1 MVLDGLM
8 RTTLHGLREVGIF
21 LYPGQTTQGMPG
33 SFWGD
38 SPTAGR
44 TLTQQNMGGG
54 DQQDGET
61 EDGGVEGDSEAAQSL
76 EPNPGMDSLYPGE
89 AELSPQVSGRHVGLA

>member
-8 RTTLHGLREVGIF
+8 RTTLRGLREVGIF

-44 TLTQQNMGGG
+44 TLTQQNAGGG
-54 DQQDGET
+54 DQQGRET
-61 EDGGVEGDSEAAQSL
+61 EDGVWKEIQKQHRVWSQILGWILCSLGRQS
-76 EPNPGMDSLYPGE
+76 
-89 AELSPQVSGRHVGLA
+89 